1 MTAEQDEFSWEALRP
16 FYAELFDQLASSPA
30 FIEFFATN
38 FDLDIVVDDDAQS
51 IGVALKA
58 ISEQEIMQRTITLQ
72 KHKLDQGPQ
81 IITPDKRIIL

>member
-1 MTAEQDEFSWEALRP
+1 MTAEEEFSWEALRP

-38 FDLDIVVDDDAQS
+38 FDLEIVVDDDEKS
-51 IGVALKA
+51 IGVELKA

-72 KHKLDQGPQ
+72 KHKIDQGPQ
-81 IITPDKRIIL
+81 IITPDKRLIL